1 MDYVDYVFENLNIAK
16 DRLVTNSIASFEG
29 MTAQRWIR
37 IIVIIGGY
45 MLVRPYLL
53 GFAAKRQKAQFE
65 AEAEE
70 LGLERDSGPNANSL
84 RGGKKASG
92 GGKVLGEIKDD
103 DSGNKG
109 KARQR
114 KNQAGSD

>member
-70 LGLERDSGPNANSL
+70 LGLERDAGPNANSL
-84 RGGKKASG
+84 RGGKKPSG
-92 GGKVLGEIKDD
+92 GGKVLGEIQDD
-103 DSGNKG
+103 DSGKG
-109 KARQR
+109 KTRQR
-114 KNQAGSD
+114 KNPAGSD

>member
-1 MDYVDYVFENLNIAK
+1 MDYVDYVFDNLNIAK
-16 DRLVTNSIASFEG
+16 ERLINNSIASFEG
-29 MTAQRWIR
+29 MTPQRWIR

-45 MLVRPYLL
+45 MLIRPYLL

-70 LGLERDSGPNANSL
+70 LGLERDAGPNANSL
-84 RGGKKASG
+84 RGGKDKKPSG

-103 DSGNKG
+103 DSGKG

-114 KNQAGSD
+114 KN